1 MKNDYS
7 VSDATAKAATKGVK
21 SVPSLGDLHQRTME
35 IIERNRRDEE
45 ERLETG
51 IIQLPLWRDDKR
63 GAPNSFLRSA
73 LFAAIQSKDRAD
85 LKKAELFSQQG
96 IKITYTGQQ
105 LNQEDM
111 TVWLALVDLMKKDP
125 LGTQCNFTAHSIL
138 KHMGLGTGGSAH
150 ERLSDAVLR
159 MTACAV
165 VIKTDKYTY
174 GGSLV
179 HDFLIDEETKHYK
192 VTLNRHLIKLFG
204 DNDWTA
210 IDWEQRKQLRNKP
223 LSLKL
228 HDYYSSHEKPL
239 PVSIEFLSDITGSTN
254 KQKAGFKRHVKNALE
269 ELVKIGFLKSYRIEG
284 DVVKIE
290 RVAKPYLKE

>member
-1 MKNDYS
+1 MEHDYL
-7 VSDATAKAATKGVK
+7 VSSETEAAATKGVK
-21 SVPSLGDLHQRTME
+21 SIPSLADLHKRTKE
-35 IIERNRRDEE
+35 IIERARKDEE

-51 IIQLPLWRDDKR
+51 VIQLPLWRDDKR

-85 LKKAELFSQQG
+85 FKRAELFSQQG
-96 IKITYTGQQ
+96 ITITYTGQQ

-111 TVWLALVDLMKKDP
+111 TVWLALVDLMKKDS

-150 ERLSDAVLR
+150 ERLNDAVLR

-174 GGSLV
+174 GGSLI
-179 HDFLIDEETKHYK
+179 HDFLIDEETKNYK

-210 IDWEQRKQLRNKP
+210 IDWDERKQLRHKP
-223 LSLKL
+223 LCLKL

-239 PVSIEFLSDITGSTN
+239 PVSIEFLADITGSKN
-254 KQKAGFKRHVKNALE
+254 KQKADFKRQVKTALE
-269 ELVKIGFLKSYRIEG
+269 GLIKIYFLKSYDIEG
-284 DVVKIE
+284 NMVKIE
-290 RVAKPYLKE
+290 RVKKPNVK